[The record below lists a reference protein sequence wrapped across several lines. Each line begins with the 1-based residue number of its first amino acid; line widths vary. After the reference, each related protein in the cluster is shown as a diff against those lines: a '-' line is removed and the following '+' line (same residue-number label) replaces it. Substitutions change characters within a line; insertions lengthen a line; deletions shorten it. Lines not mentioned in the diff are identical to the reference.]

1 MLIFNSIF
9 NYFIKNNLFTK
20 SQSGFLPGDLCISQ
34 LLSITHEI
42 HKSFDCN
49 PPLGV
54 RGTFLDMAKVWYKGL
69 IFKLQLYGTN
79 GKLLNLM
86 QDYLRSRQ
94 QQVALNGQT
103 IFWVKILAG
112 VLQGSVLGPF
122 LFLIYVNDIPLGIKS
137 ICKIFADDTS
147 LISIV

>member
-54 RGTFLDMAKVWYKGL
+54 RGTFLDMAKVWYKRL

-103 IFWVKILAG
+103 IFWVKLLAG

-137 ICKIFADDTS
+137 ICKIFVDDTS

>member
-42 HKSFDCN
+42 HKSFDCD

-69 IFKLQLYGTN
+69 ILKLQLYGTN

-103 IFWVKILAG
+103 FFWVKLLAG

-122 LFLIYVNDIPLGIKS
+122 LFLTYINDIPLGIKS

>member
-94 QQVALNGQT
+94 QTSCSEWTNNFLGKT
-103 IFWVKILAG
+103 FSRCTPRLCIRSIFVFDL
-112 VLQGSVLGPF
+112 
-122 LFLIYVNDIPLGIKS
+122 
-137 ICKIFADDTS
+137 CK
-147 LISIV
+147 

>member
-79 GKLLNLM
+79 SKLLNLM
-86 QDYLRSRQ
+86 QDYLRSRK

-103 IFWVKILAG
+103 FFSVKLLAG

-122 LFLIYVNDIPLGIKS
+122 LFLIYINDIPLGIKS
-137 ICKIFADDTS
+137 ICKIFADDT
-147 LISIV
+147 LHI

>member
-1 MLIFNSIF
+1 
-9 NYFIKNNLFTK
+9 
-20 SQSGFLPGDLCISQ
+20 
-34 LLSITHEI
+34 
-42 HKSFDCN
+42 
-49 PPLGV
+49 
-54 RGTFLDMAKVWYKGL
+54 MAKVWYKGL

-86 QDYLRSRQ
+86 QDYLRSRK

-103 IFWVKILAG
+103 FFSVKLLAG

-122 LFLIYVNDIPLGIKS
+122 LFLIYINDIPLGIKS

>member
-54 RGTFLDMAKVWYKGL
+54 RGTFLDMAKVWYKRL

-103 IFWVKILAG
+103 IFWVKLLAG

>member
-94 QQVALNGQT
+94 QQVALNGKT
-103 IFWVKILAG
+103 IFWVKL
-112 VLQGSVLGPF
+112 
-122 LFLIYVNDIPLGIKS
+122 
-137 ICKIFADDTS
+137 
-147 LISIV
+147 

>member
-9 NYFIKNNLFTK
+9 NYFTKNNLFTK
-20 SQSGFLPGDLCISQ
+20 NQSGFLPGDLCISQ

-42 HKSFDCN
+42 HKSFDCD

-69 IFKLQLYGTN
+69 ILKLQLYGTN

-103 IFWVKILAG
+103 FFWVKLLAG

-122 LFLIYVNDIPLGIKS
+122 LFLTYINDIPLGIKS

>member
-9 NYFIKNNLFTK
+9 NYFTKNNLFTK
-20 SQSGFLPGDLCISQ
+20 NQSGFLPGDLCISQ

-69 IFKLQLYGTN
+69 ILKLQLYGTN

-103 IFWVKILAG
+103 IFWVKLLAG